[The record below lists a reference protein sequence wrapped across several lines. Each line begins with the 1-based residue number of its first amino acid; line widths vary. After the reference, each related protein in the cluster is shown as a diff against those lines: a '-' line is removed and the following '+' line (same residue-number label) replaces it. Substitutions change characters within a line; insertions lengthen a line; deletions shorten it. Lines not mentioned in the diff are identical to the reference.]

1 MEIEDQYSRL
11 CREIESQ
18 FHNALRRMARLE
30 GRRVVQSTRD
40 RLGEPVTREMLIQ
53 FEDHVPNMIEDALGD
68 IFAELAYR
76 LGVDQ

>member
-11 CREIESQ
+11 CREQ

-53 FEDHVPNMIEDALGD
+53 FEKQVPSMVEDALGD
-68 IFAELAYR
+68 IFTELAYR